1 MKKKIVIIGIGYV
14 GLPLAL
20 SLSKFYEVIGFDN
33 NLNRVRQ
40 LNDNIDINQ
49 QVKKNDIKKSEIKFT
64 NKKNDIRKSPIY
76 IITVPTP
83 VFKNNNPNLS
93 MLKNATITVANVM
106 TKKTLIIYESTVYPG
121 LTRFLSE
128 TIIEKITNLKLN
140 KDFFL
145 GYSPERINPGDKN
158 NTLNKIVKIISG
170 SNDEAILGVKKIYSK
185 ICKKIFLANSI
196 EIAESAKIIE
206 NIQRDVNIALVNEFY
221 KIFSELDLNFAEI
234 LKAAGTKWNFL
245 SFKPGLV
252 GGHCIGV
259 DPYYLLHL
267 TKLQKIKTEMVSSG
281 RNVNDNMHKYII
293 QKINKFVKKL
303 NKNPKDIKI
312 LIYGLTYKKDCP
324 DIRNSQSKRISKIL
338 AKEFKVTTF
347 DSLIDESDEKKFPN
361 FDKKYSKNIY
371 DIVFINHMHTTDN
384 KKFKFENILR
394 KKGLLYRLDKF

>member
-1 MKKKIVIIGIGYV
+1 MNKKIVIIGIGYV
-14 GLPLAL
+14 GLPLAI

-33 NLNRVRQ
+33 NLSRVKQ
-40 LNDNIDINQ
+40 LNNHIDINQ
-49 QVKKNDIKKSEIKFT
+49 QVKKNDIKKSKIKFT
-64 NKKNDIRKSPIY
+64 NKKSDIKESLAY

-83 VFKNNNPNLS
+83 VYKNNKPNLS
-93 MLKNATITVANVM
+93 MLKNASITVANVM
-106 TKKTLIIYESTVYPG
+106 TKKSLIIYESTVYPG
-121 LTRFLSE
+121 LTRFLSR
-128 TIIEKITNLKLN
+128 TIIEKISNLKLN

-145 GYSPERINPGDKN
+145 GYSPERINPGDKD
-158 NTLNKIVKIISG
+158 NTLNEIVKIVSG
-170 SNDEAILGVKKIYSK
+170 SNEEAIFRIKNIYSK

-206 NIQRDVNIALVNEFY
+206 NIQRDVNIALINEFY
-221 KIFSELDLNFAEI
+221 KIFSELDLNFDEI
-234 LKAAGTKWNFL
+234 LKAASTKWNFL
-245 SFKPGLV
+245 KFKPGLV

-303 NKNPKDIKI
+303 DKNPKNIKI

-324 DIRNSQSKRISKIL
+324 DIRNSQSNRISRIL
-338 AKEFKVTTF
+338 AKEYKVTTF
-347 DSLIDESDEKKFPN
+347 DSLIDNSDEKKFPN
-361 FDKKYSKNIY
+361 FDKEYSKNNY
-371 DIVFINHMHTTDN
+371 DIIFINHIHTIDN
-384 KKFKFENILR
+384 KKFKFEKILK